1 MKKLLSILVLGL
13 LLSSNF
19 VFSEN
24 YKTGQEIEGQIV
36 FSKKMYELAANLTL
50 IVHFAFIL
58 FVVFGALLFFV
69 ATKII
74 FIHIPAFIWGSY
86 IELTHSIC
94 PLTYL
99 ENWFLHKANLT
110 TYSEGFIQNYLVPI
124 VYPMNL
130 TKDLQIC
137 LGIVLIVVNMI
148 IYGFIISKLKKKF

>member
-1 MKKLLSILVLGL
+1 
-13 LLSSNF
+13 
-19 VFSEN
+19 
-24 YKTGQEIEGQIV
+24 
-36 FSKKMYELAANLTL
+36 MYELAAKLTL

-74 FIHIPAFIWGSY
+74 FIHFPALIWGFY
-86 IELTHSIC
+86 MELTNSIC

-124 VYPMNL
+124 VYPVSL
-130 TKDLQIC
+130 TKDLQIY
-137 LGIVLIVVNMI
+137 LGIALIVINIVF
-148 IYGFIISKLKKKF
+148 YAFIFSKLKKNFK

>member
-1 MKKLLSILVLGL
+1 
-13 LLSSNF
+13 
-19 VFSEN
+19 
-24 YKTGQEIEGQIV
+24 
-36 FSKKMYELAANLTL
+36 MYEMAANLTL

-69 ATKII
+69 TTKIV

-110 TYSEGFIQNYLVPI
+110 LLLVTSTILIVSIKLNYLI
-124 VYPMNL
+124 
-130 TKDLQIC
+130 
-137 LGIVLIVVNMI
+137 
-148 IYGFIISKLKKKF
+148 F